1 MPLRNQLKQQKI
13 ICTSLFVPVKN
24 NAYNRENKIDMN
36 IIKFVSDFPDELSC
50 KQHFKL
56 LREREGIVCKQY
68 GGMRHCWL
76 KGKFQWQCANCDFRT
91 TLRSGTMME
100 HSNLPIRKWYLA
112 MAFMSFSKKGISATE
127 LQRQLNHK
135 RYEPIWRMMHKIRA
149 AMGQRDSNYQLE
161 GMIEFDEGYF
171 VTETNTQKKGK
182 LKRGRG
188 SQKNEIV
195 SVMAESTPL
204 EDIATG
210 ETSKH
215 VRYFKMKVINNHSS
229 ESINQVVKD
238 SFNEA
243 DIVFSDM
250 STSYVDIADY
260 VEVHVTEKS
269 SKETTT
275 STLKWVHIAISN
287 AKRTLLGI
295 YHKIKGKY
303 LQLYL
308 DEFCYKLNRR
318 YFGGAMF
325 DRLTIAV
332 LKGDWHE
339 KG

>member
-1 MPLRNQLKQQKI
+1 MKL
-13 ICTSLFVPVKN
+13 
-24 NAYNRENKIDMN
+24 
-36 IIKFVSDFPDELSC
+36 IKFIEDFPDEDSC
-50 KQHFKL
+50 
-56 LREREGIVCKQY
+56 REHLKKVREQQGITCKCCGNTKHY
-68 GGMRHCWL
+68 WL
-76 KGKFQWQCANCDFRT
+76 KAKYQWQCSKCGFRT

-127 LQRQLNHK
+127 LQRQLGHK
-135 RYEPIWRMMHKIRA
+135 RYEPIWLMMHKIRE
-149 AMGQRDSNYQLE
+149 AMGQRDSLYRLE

-171 VTETNTQKKGK
+171 ATETSGHDKEN

-188 SQKNEIV
+188 SQKQQNV

-204 EDIATG
+204 EDVETG

-215 VRYFKMKVINNHSS
+215 CRYFKMKVM
-229 ESINQVVKD
+229 ESHCTEGVNEVVEDCIDEK
-238 SFNEA
+238 S
-243 DIVFSDM
+243 IVFSDK
-250 STSYVDIADY
+250 SSSYIDIANYVD
-260 VEVHVTEKS
+260 VHIVEKS
-269 SKETTT
+269 SWQTTT
-275 STLKWVHIAISN
+275 GTLRWVHIAISN

-318 YFGGAMF
+318 YFGERLF

-332 LKGDWHE
+332 ATGSWHE
-339 KG
+339 RG